1 MAQAERVP
9 IRRLQ
14 QHASELI
21 ARVEAGERVEITRNG
36 RLVAVLSAPDPEEA
50 AWERLVAEGAVDP
63 GSDRRGGPSDWR
75 NPPGA
80 PGTKLSPAPGDPR
93 AAQAHRRTS
102 PPPRTWA

>member
-1 MAQAERVP
+1 MKQAERVP

-36 RLVAVLSAPDPEEA
+36 RLVAVLTAPDPEET

-63 GSDRRGGPSDWR
+63 TADRRGGLAGWR
-75 NPPGA
+75 TPRGA
-80 PGTKLSPAPGDPR
+80 PGTKLTEALEQLR
-93 AAQAHRRTS
+93 ADESDR
-102 PPPRTWA
+102 

>member
-1 MAQAERVP
+1 MKPAQRVP

-21 ARVEAGERVEITRNG
+21 ALVEAGERVEITRNG

-63 GSDRRGGPSDWR
+63 DADRRGGLAGWR
-75 NPPGA
+75 TPRGA
-80 PGTKLSPAPGDPR
+80 PTTKLTEALEQLR
-93 AAQAHRRTS
+93 ADESDR
-102 PPPRTWA
+102 

>member
-1 MAQAERVP
+1 MKQAERVP

-36 RLVAVLSAPDPEEA
+36 RLVAVLTAPDPEET

-63 GSDRRGGPSDWR
+63 GDDRRGGLAGWR
-75 NPPGA
+75 TPRGA
-80 PGTKLSPAPGDPR
+80 PSTKLSEALEELRGDESDR
-93 AAQAHRRTS
+93 
-102 PPPRTWA
+102 

>member
-1 MAQAERVP
+1 MKQAERVP

-21 ARVEAGERVEITRNG
+21 ARVEAGERLEITRNG

-63 GSDRRGGPSDWR
+63 ASDRRGALADWR
-75 NPPGA
+75 TPRGT
-80 PGTKLSPAPGDPR
+80 PGTKLSEALEQLR
-93 AAQAHRRTS
+93 ADESER
-102 PPPRTWA
+102 

>member
-1 MAQAERVP
+1 MKQAERVP

-36 RLVAVLSAPDPEEA
+36 RLVAVLTAPDPEEA

-63 GSDRRGGPSDWR
+63 GSDRRGALSGWR
-75 NPPGA
+75 TPRGA
-80 PGTKLSPAPGDPR
+80 PSTKLTEALEQLR
-93 AAQAHRRTS
+93 ADESDR
-102 PPPRTWA
+102 

>member
-36 RLVAVLSAPDPEEA
+36 RLVAVLSAPDPEET
-50 AWERLVAEGAVDP
+50 AWERLVAEGSVDP
-63 GSDRRGGPSDWR
+63 TADRRGGLARWRTPRGAVGTALSDALAR
-75 NPPGA
+75 NRDDE
-80 PGTKLSPAPGDPR
+80 SDR
-93 AAQAHRRTS
+93 
-102 PPPRTWA
+102 